1 LEKKLKTV
9 AKYKRILLKLS
20 GEALAGERGYGI
32 DDKIISLICAA
43 IKDVHKKGVQIG
55 IVIGGGNIFRGLSG
69 KKIVDRVNADY
80 MGMMATVINSLALQ
94 GTFKTLGVESRVL
107 SALEIK
113 GVVEPFAVSQA
124 IKHLDEKKIVIFA
137 GGTGNPFFTT
147 DTAAALR
154 ALEIEADVL
163 IKCTKV
169 DGIYDKDPVTSP
181 DAKFFRELT
190 YDQVLV
196 KDLKVMDA
204 TAISLCREGNLTIR
218 VLSIKDP
225 KNLKKAIE
233 NERVGSIVRRKS
245 HGK

>member
-1 LEKKLKTV
+1 MV
-9 AKYKRILLKLS
+9 QKYKRILLKLS
-20 GEALAGERGYGI
+20 GEALAGGQGYGI
-32 DDKIISLICAA
+32 DHEVISLICAS
-43 IKDVHKKGVQIG
+43 IKDVHAKGVQVG
-55 IVIGGGNIFRGLSG
+55 IVIGGGNIFRGISG
-69 KKIVDRVNADY
+69 KKIVDRVSADY
-80 MGMMATVINSLALQ
+80 MGMMATVINALAIQGAFKSLDIQ
-94 GTFKTLGVESRVL
+94 SRVL

-124 IKHLDEKKIVIFA
+124 IKHLDEGKIVIFA

-169 DGIYDKDPVTSP
+169 DGIYDKDPVAFP
-181 DAKFFRELT
+181 DAKYFRELT
-190 YDQVLV
+190 YDQVLA

-204 TAISLCREGNLTIR
+204 TAISLCREGNLKIR

-225 KNLKKAIE
+225 GNFKKAIE
-233 NERVGSIVRRKS
+233 DESIGSVVRRKS